1 MRKLSEKDGR
11 HAVTALAIC
20 TATGLIISRYVAVNA
35 WMSVMLSAAVM
46 IVMTYIMLSLFKS
59 PMRQVLYEK
68 KADGYDTQWER
79 LVVRY
84 TYLMCLCIASCTLS
98 CFLVPEWILAPVI
111 LYVAVCSMS
120 SVWHIGTVLMRE
132 IND

>member
-1 MRKLSEKDGR
+1 MKKLSEKDSR

-35 WMSVMLSAAVM
+35 WMSAMLSAAVM
-46 IVMTYIMLSLFKS
+46 IVMTYIILSLFRS

-68 KADGYDTQWER
+68 KAEGYDSQWER
-79 LVVRY
+79 LTVRY
-84 TYLMCLCIASCTLS
+84 TYLMCLCIVSCTLS
-98 CFLVPEWILAPVI
+98 CILVPEWILAPVI
-111 LYVAVCSMS
+111 LYTAVCSMS
-120 SVWHIGTVLMRE
+120 SIWQIETVLVRE

>member
-1 MRKLSEKDGR
+1 MRKLSEKDGG

-68 KADGYDTQWER
+68 KAEDYDTQWER

>member
-1 MRKLSEKDGR
+1 MRKLSEKDGG

-120 SVWHIGTVLMRE
+120 SVWQIGTVLMRE

>member
-11 HAVTALAIC
+11 YAVTALVVC
-20 TATGLIISRYVAVNA
+20 VATGLIISRYVAVNA
-35 WMSVMLSAAVM
+35 WMSAMLSAAVM
-46 IVMTYIMLSLFKS
+46 IVMTYIILSLFRS

-68 KADGYDTQWER
+68 KAEGYDSQWEQ
-79 LVVRY
+79 LIVRY
-84 TYLMCLCIASCTLS
+84 TYLMCLCIAFCTLS
-98 CFLVPEWILAPVI
+98 CLLVPEWILAPVI

-120 SVWHIGTVLMRE
+120 FMWQIGTVLMRE